1 MQSLTNSTGN
11 KETIMALN
19 LDFKKYD
26 KCELLPKLEMFLN
39 DLSIRKP
46 NVKFVVTSTRTD
58 NGERRVRAVDVYDG
72 YEKVGAICI
81 EYNYSRTGK
90 STDDIY
96 EVSSPKI
103 VKSRG
108 SQDTRATKHYKK
120 ALKLATDLFEKSPAD
135 VLAKQIHGRV
145 EEFIHSMAR
154 SAENQFEHSFY
165 NPLSAIGMYIYKV
178 KQEGPQP
185 FPTEIEAKFGKDW
198 IQRADNYRIAQA
210 VEHKFANLKDG
221 VAIRI
226 EIDGTIN
233 VVDVATKSMLYEVKS
248 TYDLPPNY
256 QEKITIAKI
265 LEHRQPVEHIGVRF
279 DDGLHDHPERAY
291 FYLVGGDTFTDC

>member
-1 MQSLTNSTGN
+1 
-11 KETIMALN
+11 
-19 LDFKKYD
+19 
-26 KCELLPKLEMFLN
+26 MFLN
-39 DLSIRKP
+39 DLAIRKP
-46 NVKFVVTSTRTD
+46 NVKFVVAGTRTH
-58 NGERRVRAVDVYDG
+58 NNIRNVRSVDVYDG
-72 YEKVGAICI
+72 YEKVGAISI
-81 EYNYSRTGK
+81 DMGYHRTESG
-90 STDDIY
+90 DLY

-108 SQDTRATKHYKK
+108 NHDTRSTKHYKK
-120 ALKLATDLFEKSPAD
+120 ALKLANDLFEKSPAD

-145 EEFIHSMAR
+145 EECMQSMGR
-154 SAENQFEHSFY
+154 TAENHFEHTFY
-165 NPLSAIGMYIYKV
+165 NPLAQIGMYLHKV

-185 FPTEIEAKFGKDW
+185 FPTELEPKFSKDW
-198 IQRADNYRIAQA
+198 MQRADDYRIANSLL
-210 VEHKFANLKDG
+210 HRFDKLKDG

-233 VVDVATKSMLYEVKS
+233 VVDIATMSMLYEAKS
-248 TYDLPPNY
+248 TYDLPDNY

-279 DDGLHDHPERAY
+279 DDASSDHPDRAY

>member
-1 MQSLTNSTGN
+1 MTLS
-11 KETIMALN
+11 

-39 DLSIRKP
+39 DLAIRKP
-46 NVKFVVTSTRTD
+46 NVKFVVAGTRND
-58 NGERRVRAVDVYDG
+58 NGERKVRSVDVYDG
-72 YEKVGAICI
+72 YEKVGSICI
-81 EYNYSRTGK
+81 EQDYGRRNAGE
-90 STDDIY
+90 DIY

-108 SQDTRATKHYKK
+108 SADTRATKHYKK
-120 ALKLATDLFEKSPAD
+120 ALKLATELFEKSPAD
-135 VLAKQIHGRV
+135 VLAKQIHERV
-145 EEFIHSMAR
+145 ESYMRSMTQ
-154 SAENQFEHSFY
+154 SAENHFEHSFY
-165 NPLSAIGMYIYKV
+165 NPLAEIGMYLHKV
-178 KQEGPQP
+178 KMEGPQP
-185 FPTEIEAKFGKDW
+185 FPSIIEPKFNKDW
-198 IQRADNYRIAQA
+198 MERADNYRIANSLLY
-210 VEHKFANLKDG
+210 KFDNLKDG

-233 VVDVATKSMLYEVKS
+233 VVDIATVSMLYEAKS
-248 TYDLPPNY
+248 TYDLPDNY

-279 DDGLHDHPERAY
+279 DDGSADHPERAY

>member
-1 MQSLTNSTGN
+1 MTLS
-11 KETIMALN
+11 

-39 DLSIRKP
+39 DLAIRKP
-46 NVKFVVTSTRTD
+46 NVKFVVNGTRND
-58 NGERRVRAVDVYDG
+58 NGERKVRSVEVYDG

-81 EYNYSRTGK
+81 EQDYGRRNAGE
-90 STDDIY
+90 DIY

-108 SQDTRATKHYKK
+108 SADTRATKHYKK
-120 ALKLATDLFEKSPAD
+120 ALKLANDLFEKSPAD

-145 EEFIHSMAR
+145 EECVHSMHR
-154 SAENQFEHSFY
+154 SAEQQLEQCLY
-165 NPLSAIGMYIYKV
+165 NPLADIGMYLHRV
-178 KQEGPQP
+178 KHGGPQP
-185 FPTEIEAKFGKDW
+185 FPTELEAKFGKEWVDKG
-198 IQRADNYRIAQA
+198 DNYRIAKSLLDRFTK
-210 VEHKFANLKDG
+210 HKDG

-226 EIDGTIN
+226 EMDGTIN
-233 VVDVATKSMLYEVKS
+233 VVDIATTSMLYEVKS
-248 TYDLPPNY
+248 TYELPDNY

-279 DDGLHDHPERAY
+279 DDASSDNPERAY

>member
-1 MQSLTNSTGN
+1 
-11 KETIMALN
+11 MALN

-39 DLSIRKP
+39 DLTIRKP
-46 NVKFVVTSTRTD
+46 NVKFVVSGTRNN
-58 NGERRVRAVDVYDG
+58 NGERRVRSVDVYDG

-81 EYNYSRTGK
+81 DQNYSRH
-90 STDDIY
+90 SSDAEDIY

-120 ALKLATDLFEKSPAD
+120 ALKLATDLFDKSPAD
-135 VLAKQIHGRV
+135 VLAKEIHGKV
-145 EEFIHSMAR
+145 EDMVNSMAR
-154 SAENQFEHSFY
+154 SAENQFEHTFY
-165 NPLSAIGMYIYKV
+165 NPLSDIGMYIYKV

-185 FPTEIEAKFGKDW
+185 FPTDIEAKLGKDW
-198 IQRADNYRIAQA
+198 IQKADNYRIAKSVQD
-210 VEHKFANLKDG
+210 KFNKYKDG

-233 VVDVATKSMLYEVKS
+233 VVDIATVSMLYEVKS

-279 DDGLHDHPERAY
+279 EDGYSDNPDRAY